1 MKDVIKKT
9 FPARVK
15 KPSTY
20 SLKRKKTI
28 ARQEQLKREVQNMNN
43 KDDTK
48 S

>member
-15 KPSTY
+15 KPKTY
-20 SLKRKKTI
+20 SLKRKKI
-28 ARQEQLKREVQNMNN
+28 LARQEELKREVQNMNS
-43 KDDTK
+43 KEGSK

>member
-15 KPSTY
+15 KPKIF
-20 SLKRKKTI
+20 SLKRKKI
-28 ARQEQLKREVQNMNN
+28 LARQEKLKREVQNMSS
-43 KDDTK
+43 KEGSK